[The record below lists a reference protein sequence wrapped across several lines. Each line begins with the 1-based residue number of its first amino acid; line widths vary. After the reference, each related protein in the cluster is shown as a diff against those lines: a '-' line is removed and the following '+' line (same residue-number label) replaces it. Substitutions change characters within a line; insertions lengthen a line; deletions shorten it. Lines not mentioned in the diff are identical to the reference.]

1 MKKAYMKPTTDVV
14 EFKTNATLLTGS
26 LNLNSSIDPVDS
38 DAILSRELEGYYDF

>member
-26 LNLNSSIDPVDS
+26 VLDLNSSTVDS
-38 DAILSRELEGYYDF
+38 GDILSRELEGYYDF

>member
-26 LNLNSSIDPVDS
+26 LNLNSSTDPVNS
-38 DAILSRELEGYYDF
+38 DAILSRELEEYNDF